1 LTFTTRPEIAGTF
14 GVVASTHWLASAA
27 GMAVLEGGGNA
38 FDSAVAAGFVLQ
50 VVEPHLNGPGGEV
63 PIILHDAGTG
73 AVEIICGQ
81 GTAPAG
87 ATITHYRDLGLD
99 LVPGSG
105 LLSAVVPGAFD
116 AWMLL
121 LRDHGTLRPRDVL
134 RYAIGYAAHGYPLV
148 PRISA
153 TIESV
158 EPLFQNEWPTSAAIY
173 LPGGQVP
180 APGSRFRNTVLAET
194 YERLL
199 DEAEAKSADRE
210 DQIQSLRDGWYRG
223 FVADAIGA
231 FCANQELLDSSG
243 RRHRGVLTADDMA
256 TWQATKEPPVTFD
269 YHGHTFCKNGPWSQ
283 GPVFLQQLALL
294 AEIDL
299 ASMDPVG
306 PDFVH
311 TVVEAAKLAFADREA
326 FYGDPD
332 FVEVPL
338 ETLLSADYND
348 RRRGLIP
355 EEASFELRPGSIS
368 GYGGA
373 VDLEA
378 ATRRQTI
385 KDAALGGGEP
395 TMKADAAAGDTCHLD
410 VIDRHGNMVS
420 ATPSGGWLHAS
431 PAIPELGF
439 CLTSRAQMFWLEDG
453 HPSSLAPG
461 KRPRTTLSVN
471 LVLRDGAP
479 YMVFG
484 TPGGDYQDQWTL
496 TFALRHLHHGMNLQ
510 EAIDAPMFQTDHMP
524 ASFWP
529 READPGSL
537 TLEGRFSETCA
548 RALQARGHKVAIAED
563 WSLGRLSAAT
573 SDGGLLKAAAN
584 PRMMQ
589 GYAAGR

>member
-1 LTFTTRPEIAGTF
+1 MTFTTRPEIAGTF
-14 GVVASTHWLASAA
+14 GIVTSTHWLASAA

-38 FDSAVAAGFVLQ
+38 FDAAVAAGFVLQ

-73 AVEIICGQ
+73 AVEVICGQ

-87 ATITHYRDLGLD
+87 ATIGHYRGLGLD

-105 LLSAVVPGAFD
+105 LLAAVVPGAFD

-121 LRDHGTLRPRDVL
+121 LRDHGTLQPRDVL
-134 RYAIGYAAHGYPLV
+134 RYAIGYAEHGYPLV

-153 TIESV
+153 TIESI
-158 EPLFQNEWPTSAAIY
+158 EPLFRNEWPTSAAIY

-180 APGSRFRNTVLAET
+180 APGSRFQNTVLAET
-194 YERLL
+194 YQRLL

-210 DQIQSLRDGWYRG
+210 DQIQSLRDAWYRG
-223 FVADAIGA
+223 FVADAIGT

-256 TWQATKEPPVTFD
+256 AWQATKEPPVTFD
-269 YHGHTFCKNGPWSQ
+269 YHGYTFCKNGPWSQ

-294 AEIDL
+294 AEIDV
-299 ASMDPVG
+299 ASMDPMG

-338 ETLLSADYND
+338 ETLLSTDYNAP
-348 RRRGLIP
+348 RRSLIA
-355 EEASFELRPGSIS
+355 EEASFELRPGSIP
-368 GYGGA
+368 GYGGG

-378 ATRRQTI
+378 AVRRQTI
-385 KDAALGGGEP
+385 KDAALGSGEP
-395 TMKADAAAGDTCHLD
+395 TMEADAAAGDTCHLD

-439 CLTSRAQMFWLEDG
+439 CLTSRAQMFWLEEG
-453 HPSSLAPG
+453 RPSSLAPG

-537 TLEGRFSETCA
+537 TLEGRFTESCA
-548 RALQARGHKVAIAED
+548 RALQARGHRVAIAED

-573 SDGGLLKAAAN
+573 RYGGLLKAAAN